1 MNGRESRESDR
12 RPSTADDGATM
23 LDMAIEAGAQS
34 DREIR
39 ALLLARLPDAHKLAS
54 WILHDPIA
62 AEDAVQEAALLA
74 WGRRRSLREP
84 AAAEAWFNRI
94 VVNVCRSELRRQSSR
109 PSVTEVEPTI
119 DGSHGGL
126 ADRDELTRA
135 IRRLR
140 PDEQLLL
147 ALRFGRD
154 LTVPAVAATTGMRE
168 GTVKSRLHS
177 ALEHLRAELEAERRV
192 QPRAE
197 ESRR

>member
-1 MNGRESRESDR
+1 MSGRKSREADR
-12 RPSTADDGATM
+12 RPSTAADGATM

-39 ALLLARLPDAHKLAS
+39 AVLLARLPDAHKLAS
-54 WILHDPIA
+54 WILHDPVA

-74 WGRRRSLREP
+74 WGRRRTLRDP
-84 AAAEAWFNRI
+84 ATAEAWFNRI
-94 VVNVCRSELRRQSSR
+94 LVNVCRSELRRRSR
-109 PSVTEVEPTI
+109 RPLVTEIEPTI
-119 DGSHGGL
+119 DGPHRVL
-126 ADRDELTRA
+126 ADRDELTQA

-147 ALRFGRD
+147 GLRFGRD
-154 LTVPAVAATTGMRE
+154 LTVPAVAATTGMPE

-177 ALEHLRAELEAERRV
+177 ALENLRAALEAERRAE
-192 QPRAE
+192 PRIE